1 MLYRAQLRD
10 TAAAQ
15 LVAANTLA
23 GANVFVPRDWPTN
36 PGTYPA
42 ILVQA
47 YREREDS
54 RGHSQVPQFIAVA
67 RLSVVGRLQ
76 AGTAALAESQ
86 LDQFCEQIR
95 LAVLTC
101 QAILQNVS
109 RIAYVETDMG
119 VSAEGR
125 QHIGE
130 VQIDFGLEY
139 SVDIDPIGQSPVGPS
154 AAVSFQTVTTAIKE
168 PAGTTQPSQTFSLP
182 Q

>member
-1 MLYRAQLRD
+1 MLFRAQLRD

-36 PGTYPA
+36 TGTYPA

-47 YREREDS
+47 YRERKDS
-54 RGHSQVPQFIAVA
+54 RGHSQVPQFIATA

-76 AGTAALAESQ
+76 AATASDAEAALDEFCSQ
-86 LDQFCEQIR
+86 IE
-95 LAVLTC
+95 LAILTC

-119 VSAEGR
+119 VSSEGR

-130 VQIDFGLEY
+130 VQLDFGLEY
-139 SVDIDPIGQSPVGPS
+139 SVDIDPIGQSPVSPS
-154 AAVSFQTVTTAIKE
+154 AAVPFQTATVSIQE
-168 PAGTTQPSQTFSLP
+168 PAGTTQPGLTITLP

>member
-23 GANVFVPRDWPTN
+23 GASVFVPRDWPTN
-36 PGTYPA
+36 TGTYPA

-47 YREREDS
+47 YRERKDA
-54 RGHSQVPQFIAVA
+54 RGHSQVPQFIATA
-67 RLSVVGRLQ
+67 RLSIVGRIQ
-76 AGTAALAESQ
+76 GATAESVESQ
-86 LDQFCEQIR
+86 LDDFCEEIE
-95 LAVLTC
+95 LAILTC

-119 VSAEGR
+119 VSSEGR

-130 VQIDFGLEY
+130 VQLDFGLEY
-139 SVDIDPIGQSPVGPS
+139 SVDIDPIEDSSVSPS
-154 AAVSFQTVTTAIKE
+154 AAVPFQTASVSIVE
-168 PAGTTQPSQTFSLP
+168 PAGTTQPGFITSLP

>member
-36 PGTYPA
+36 AGIYPA

-47 YREREDS
+47 YRERKDA
-54 RGHSQVPQFIAVA
+54 RGHSQVPQFIATA
-67 RLSVVGRLQ
+67 RLSIVGRLQ
-76 AGTAALAESQ
+76 AVTAESAEEQ
-86 LDQFCEQIR
+86 LDEFCEQIE

-109 RIAYVETDMG
+109 RITYVETDMG

-139 SVDIDPIGQSPVGPS
+139 SVDIDPIGQSPVAPS
-154 AAVSFQTVTTAIKE
+154 AAVPFQTITTAITE
-168 PAGTTQPSQTFSLP
+168 PAGTVQPSQTFTLP